1 MSDPALSAMLES
13 SIFSGL
19 SESDLRELLSGAK
32 RWTAGTGECLIAS
45 GDAGDSLLV
54 ILSGELEVVRET
66 ESGET
71 ALARLGPGAFVG
83 EMSLIDDAP
92 RSATVRAIAEAN
104 VLEISRAQFD
114 RLLNESSDACRA
126 LLRTVLRR
134 LKSTEAMLVNQ
145 EKLAALGRV
154 SAGLAHELNNP
165 AAAMSRFASQI
176 DDSLN
181 DWRDSYQ
188 SVCPAVEPDAID
200 RLRSLALSH
209 IGDASTQTG
218 AQALLQSENESRIG
232 SWLVSQ
238 SIENPWEVAG
248 RLAEA
253 GLTEADLQRFADEFG
268 AEIAPALATWLSAE
282 IALASAM
289 RGLRDSAGRVAEI
302 ITSVKQYSHMDRA
315 AADRLD
321 INQGLKT
328 TLVILKHKLRNIIVE
343 LDLDES
349 IPPLLGFPGEMNQV
363 WTNLIDNAIDAMDAH
378 GTLVIE
384 TRWDSDRAVVR
395 IIDDGPGI
403 SEEHRNRL
411 FEPFFTTKEIGAG
424 AGLGLHI
431 AHTIVVQRHKGS
443 IDVESRP
450 GRTVFAVTI
459 PNLPDSRT

>member
-218 AQALLQSENESRIG
+218 AQVLLQSENESRIG